1 MIQSVKRSFDI
12 LEYIVQNGNIVRLND
27 IADALELQNTTVH
40 NFLNTLKDL
49 DYVEQDDESPRYRVT
64 EKMRYLQSTENNIAI
79 LKRHLR
85 PLLKEISSLT
95 GETAYLSVQLG
106 SYFRHE
112 LKCEPKR
119 AVKISLQL
127 GKEFDMLKTAVG
139 KIFMAH
145 SSHLKNTL
153 CRNLDNKSTAR
164 IHNALDDVLATGRSF
179 DLEEYEKDLN
189 CVALPIFYNNRL
201 VATVGIS
208 GPAYRFKLQEMNEAF
223 SIATRLINEKFNN
236 NEQLQIATVFV
247 AEAP

>member
-1 MIQSVKRSFDI
+1 MIQSVKRTFDI
-12 LEYIVQNGNIVRLND
+12 LEYIVQNGNRVRLND

-40 NFLNTLKDL
+40 NFLNTLKEIG
-49 DYVEQDDESPRYRVT
+49 YVEQDDESPRYRVT
-64 EKMRYLQSTENNIAI
+64 EKMRYLYSTESNIVI

-95 GETAYLSVQLG
+95 GETTYLSVQMG

-153 CRNLDNKSTAR
+153 CRNQGIESAAR
-164 IHNALDDVLATGRSF
+164 IHESLEGVLANGRSF
-179 DLEEYEKDLN
+179 DLEEFEKDLN

-201 VATVGIS
+201 VAALGIS
-208 GPAYRFKLQEMNEAF
+208 GPAYRFKMQEMDEAF
-223 SIATRLINEKFNN
+223 LIATRVINEKFNN
-236 NEQLQIATVFV
+236 DEQLEIATIFIPK
-247 AEAP
+247 AP